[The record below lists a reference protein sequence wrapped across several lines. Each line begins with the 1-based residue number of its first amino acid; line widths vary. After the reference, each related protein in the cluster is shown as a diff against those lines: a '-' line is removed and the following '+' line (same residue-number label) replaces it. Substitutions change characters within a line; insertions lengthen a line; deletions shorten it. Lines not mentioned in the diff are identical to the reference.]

1 MFDEMDSQIDDLDLY
16 FIATL
21 RNTLRLPLL
30 LQKLLPS
37 KFGT

>member
-1 MFDEMDSQIDDLDLY
+1 MFDEMDSHIEDLEFY
-16 FIATL
+16 FVATL

-30 LQKLLPS
+30 LQQLLPS